1 MSESRVN
8 FAAWNHETLAR
19 FAEEATEKME
29 RQQAEIEQLRADLRV
44 ALDAYRRECHA
55 RKAD

>member
-1 MSESRVN
+1 MPESRVN
-8 FAAWNHETLAR
+8 FEAWNHETLAR

-44 ALDAYRRECHA
+44 ALDAYRRVISE
-55 RKAD
+55 KP

>member
-1 MSESRVN
+1 MSEPRVN

-29 RQQAEIEQLRADLRV
+29 RQQAEIDQLRADLRV
-44 ALDAYRRECHA
+44 ALDAYRRVISE
-55 RKAD
+55 KP